1 MLWSVATEAWS
12 TEVAS
17 RDPLALTHLR
27 HSDLGTIDSKKS
39 YKLRATL
46 WSKHSPG
53 LAGRREFASTRRP
66 QPARVD
72 AGLHSPGGSSSCRN
86 VALALQDPAGRA
98 VGLDTEHVALDLQ
111 LKRSKA
117 PSFDQ
122 RFIRVAMVR

>member
-46 WSKHSPG
+46 WSNT
-53 LAGRREFASTRRP
+53 LRALQAAGIRVHRRP

-72 AGLHSPGGSSSCRN
+72 AGLHSPSGSSSCRN

-111 LKRSKA
+111 LKRSKT